1 MVHGSGE
8 VKKAFGSTSTED
20 VLGMEMKMCESIAQ
34 GGIQKHEESGD
45 LEGKG
50 ERAEGRRHRKRGC
63 WMLLPPDADLFELNK
78 YVKRILVFWYIFKT
92 FYF

>member
-1 MVHGSGE
+1 
-8 VKKAFGSTSTED
+8 
-20 VLGMEMKMCESIAQ
+20 MEMKMCESIAQ
-34 GGIQKHEESGD
+34 GGIQKREESGD

-63 WMLLPPDADLFELNK
+63 WMLLPPDTDLFELNK

-92 FYF
+92 FYFEISYLHL